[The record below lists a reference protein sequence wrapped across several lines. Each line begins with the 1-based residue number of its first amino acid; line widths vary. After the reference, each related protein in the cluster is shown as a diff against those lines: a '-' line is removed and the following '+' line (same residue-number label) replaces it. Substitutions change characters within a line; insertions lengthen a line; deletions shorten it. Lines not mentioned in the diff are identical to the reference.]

1 MSKCGSDVETKYQQ
15 RLIYLNAKKYAF
27 SLYEAQSAIPNSN
40 WLV

>member
-1 MSKCGSDVETKYQQ
+1 MSKCGSDVESQNQ
-15 RLIYLNAKKYAF
+15 RLNAKKYAF

>member
-1 MSKCGSDVETKYQQ
+1 MSKGGSDVETKYQQ
-15 RLIYLNAKKYAF
+15 RLNAKKYAF